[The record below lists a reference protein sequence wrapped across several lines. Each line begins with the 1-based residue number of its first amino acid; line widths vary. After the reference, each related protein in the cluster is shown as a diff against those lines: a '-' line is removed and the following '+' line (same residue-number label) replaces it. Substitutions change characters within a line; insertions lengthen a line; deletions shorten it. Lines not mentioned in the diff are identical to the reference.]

1 MHFTKKTVSE
11 KRSDLIKNLK
21 SKKLL
26 RFPGAYNPLCAKLI
40 VEIGFDGVYV
50 SGGVM
55 SNDLG
60 LPDIGLT
67 CFGLANLFLLY
78 PQVQFYMKILC
89 FIYLVYLGWKMIGS
103 FSMVQ
108 KETGR
113 PLRFYEASLFQF
125 INPKAWSIAVT
136 VASGFFPTDENIF
149 IGVAFV
155 TITAAAICFPTISL
169 WALFGSGLRRF
180 VTDIKIKKIIEYL
193 LAVLLVLTGLFILL
207 K

>member
-1 MHFTKKTVSE
+1 MITFALFSALSAFYFTMFFTPGPNNAMLTASGMKFGFMRTLPH
-11 KRSDLIKNLK
+11 LI
-21 SKKLL
+21 
-26 RFPGAYNPLCAKLI
+26 GIPLGHI
-40 VEIGFDGVYV
+40 FQ
-50 SGGVM
+50 
-55 SNDLG
+55 
-60 LPDIGLT
+60 IGLT

-78 PQVQFYMKILC
+78 PQVQYYMKILC

-136 VASGFFPTDENIF
+136 VASGFFLLRKIF
-149 IGVAFV
+149 FVGVLFV
-155 TITAAAICFPTISL
+155 TLTAAIICFPTISL
-169 WALFGSGLRRF
+169 WALFGSGLRQF
-180 VTDIKIKKIIEYL
+180 ITNVKIKKIIEYM
-193 LAVLLVLTGLFILL
+193 LAILLVLTGLFILL